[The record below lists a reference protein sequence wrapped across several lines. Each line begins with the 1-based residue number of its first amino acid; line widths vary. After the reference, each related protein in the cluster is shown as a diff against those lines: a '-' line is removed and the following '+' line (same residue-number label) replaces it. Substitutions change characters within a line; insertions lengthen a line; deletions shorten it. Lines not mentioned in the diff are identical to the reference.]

1 MPATDP
7 TAFATDADL
16 IQLYPVFADTEWEV
30 YVTDDADDT
39 YTVTVA
45 GVAYDFVAVAET
57 VTSIRDGLLAAMAAG
72 SGVFTVVGVDGN
84 AIMISGIVPGFS
96 LNVTVSPA
104 TLQAQAAFTPAIRTC
119 YLDLTECNFDED
131 TWDCFLWR
139 GHILA
144 TVHWLKMWAQSKA
157 VVTPGPSGQ
166 ITSMTQGP
174 FSIGFGFNTSGQS
187 SSDTWWASTP
197 EGQQYLALRDSLGSV
212 AFGIQMGAA
221 CL

>member
-16 IQLYPVFADTEWEV
+16 VLLYPVFADVEWEV

-57 VTSIRDGLLAAMAAG
+57 IESIRDGLLAAMVAG
-72 SGVFTVVGVDGN
+72 AGVFASVGVNTN
-84 AIMISGIVPGFS
+84 AIMISGVVPGFS
-96 LNVTVSPA
+96 LNVTVDPV
-104 TLQAQAAFTPAIRTC
+104 TLQAKAAFTPDIRTC
-119 YLDLTECNFDED
+119 ILDLTECYFCADV
-131 TWDCFLWR
+131 WDCHLWM
-139 GHILA
+139 GHLLA
-144 TVHWLKMWAQSKA
+144 TAHRLKMWAQSKEIA
-157 VVTPGPSGQ
+157 TSGPSGQ

-174 FSIGFGFNTSGQS
+174 FSIGFGSNTKGQDG
-187 SSDTWWASTP
+187 SDSWWNSTP
-197 EGQQYLALRDSLGSV
+197 EGAQYLALRDSLGSV
-212 AFGIQMGAA
+212 AFGIEMGAS